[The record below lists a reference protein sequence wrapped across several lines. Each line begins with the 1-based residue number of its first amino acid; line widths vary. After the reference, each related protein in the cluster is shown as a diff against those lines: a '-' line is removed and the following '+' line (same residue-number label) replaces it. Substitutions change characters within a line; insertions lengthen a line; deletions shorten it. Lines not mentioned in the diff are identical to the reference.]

1 MQKTMMTKPTIRIV
15 DDLQQVAQATA
26 DEFINRARRAIEHH
40 GRFTAALSGGSTPK
54 ALHGVLVER
63 TAKDPK
69 LIDWSRVQ
77 IFFGDER
84 HVPPDH
90 PDSNFRMAD
99 QTLLSK
105 VPIPAENIHR
115 MRSEN
120 PDAAQVAAEYDE
132 ELVSAFQLKGDS
144 QLPRFDFI
152 LLGMGPDGHTAS
164 LFPGTTAVHET
175 KKRVVSN
182 WVPKLNTWR
191 ITFTFPVINHAECVV
206 PMISGHDKVSALSE
220 VMGQGD
226 PDTYPI
232 KHVRPTHG
240 ELIWI
245 VDRAAADG
253 IRDKAS

>member
-15 DDLQQVAQATA
+15 DDLQQVAEAAA
-26 DEFINRARRAIEHH
+26 DEFISHARRAIEHH
-40 GRFTAALSGGSTPK
+40 GRFTVALSGGSTPK
-54 ALHGVLVER
+54 ALHAVLVER
-63 TAKDPK
+63 TKKDAKV
-69 LIDWSRVQ
+69 IDWSRVQ
-77 IFFGDER
+77 VFFGDER

-90 PDSNFRMAD
+90 PDSNFRMANE
-99 QTLLSK
+99 TLLSK
-105 VPIPAENIHR
+105 VPIPEQNIHR

-120 PDAAQVAAEYDE
+120 PDASQVAAEYDRV
-132 ELVSAFQLKGDS
+132 LVSSFQLKEN

-164 LFPGTTAVHET
+164 CFPGTTAVHET
-175 KKRVVSN
+175 EKRVVAN

-226 PDTYPI
+226 PDAYPI
-232 KHVRPTHG
+232 KYVHPTHG

-245 VDRAAADG
+245 VDRAAAAG